1 MARLI
6 RLLPVLIPVFRAVLR
21 NPAVRKRLGLKPLNG
36 DGRTP
41 RR

>member
-21 NPAVRKRLGLKPLNG
+21 NPSVRRRLGLKPLN
-36 DGRTP
+36 DGGRSP